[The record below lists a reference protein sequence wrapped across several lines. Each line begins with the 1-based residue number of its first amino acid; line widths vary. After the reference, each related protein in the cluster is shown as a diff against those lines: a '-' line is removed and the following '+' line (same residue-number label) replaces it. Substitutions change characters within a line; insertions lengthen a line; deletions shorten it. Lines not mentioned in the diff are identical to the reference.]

1 MEADRRE
8 GARQGKGGEWEEDWI
23 ECGLSG
29 QRRHLW
35 KRRRRRRA
43 WRWEPRPRGF
53 GEVWRTAS
61 GGARGQAAGR
71 LLREREWIKQRAWEA
86 RGTVINAFLRV
97 HKLTE
102 CYGPP
107 SILLRLRLTEALIQ
121 PDLAEAWSP
130 AQPKPKDVRENS
142 LA

>member
-1 MEADRRE
+1 MAL
-8 GARQGKGGEWEEDWI
+8 GA
-23 ECGLSG
+23 
-29 QRRHLW
+29 
-35 KRRRRRRA
+35 A
-43 WRWEPRPRGF
+43 
-53 GEVWRTAS
+53 
-61 GGARGQAAGR
+61 AAGFWR
-71 LLREREWIKQRAWEA
+71 GLADGERRSAWPSWWPLAPRARVDKAA
-86 RGTVINAFLRV
+86 RVGSERVINAFLRV

-121 PDLAEAWSP
+121 PDLVEAWSP